1 MTDINPTIVQDP
13 VVQDEPKKVELQ
25 ARELAQKNKAL
36 QAEIDAYQKEKAD
49 MEAKK
54 LEEQGRYK
62 ELLEAEKLA
71 KAKLEAE
78 IASKEKQLEINK
90 AMQKAGLNPEF
101 QSIINPDMFL
111 NSDNLDE
118 TFEKLK
124 STTPSLF
131 SQPPATPA
139 GVVGVQA
146 TTSQSSGG
154 LSLQQV
160 EDMLVRNNYD
170 EISANQKAIQTALK
184 ST

>member
-1 MTDINPTIVQDP
+1 MTDINPTIVQD
-13 VVQDEPKKVELQ
+13 EPTKKVELQ
-25 ARELAQKNKAL
+25 ARELAQENKAL
-36 QAEIDAYQKEKAD
+36 RADIDAFKKEKAD
-49 MEAKK
+49 IEAKK
-54 LEEQGRYK
+54 LEEQGKYK

-78 IASKEKQLEINK
+78 IANKEKQLEINK

-118 TFEKLK
+118 TLENLK
-124 STTPSLF
+124 ATTPSLF
-131 SQPPATPA
+131 SQAPAAPA

-160 EDMLVRNNYD
+160 EDMLARNNYD